1 MKLMYNK
8 PQTETISVE
17 MRNTLCSSEPT
28 TQQVSFGTI
37 PGEGEGL

>member
-1 MKLMYNK
+1 MKLIYSK

-17 MRNTLCSSEPT
+17 MRNTLCASDP
-28 TQQVSFGTI
+28 TQQVSFGSI

>member
-1 MKLMYNK
+1 MKMYSK

-28 TQQVSFGTI
+28 QPVSFSTI